1 MFSVLRLSSRGWRSY
16 CKSPLRA
23 CQTGPFA
30 LASNLLLFTLENNST
45 TILLISLVRHRCCFV
60 CDMTGT
66 PGILERNDPGVGAL
80 PPALRLKTSEDTVV
94 LPQSY
99 SARPLRAAT
108 TEVRSPLRI
117 WLIDD
122 DDQ

>member
-1 MFSVLRLSSRGWRSY
+1 MFFVLRLPGRAGLLY
-16 CKSPLRA
+16 YKSPLRA
-23 CQTGPFA
+23 CQIGPFA
-30 LASNLLLFTLENNST
+30 LASNLLRLTLENNST

-66 PGILERNDPGVGAL
+66 PGILEQNDAGVGGL